1 MQIIYGGVQQKTINS
16 FEKSKAE
23 GGAGAEDDLSPLF
36 EKPRIWQ
43 IVEFCLHVVGWVHI
57 ATTIICV
64 IGWGESHLLVVLGM
78 CNTLSL

>member
-1 MQIIYGGVQQKTINS
+1 VQIIYGGVQQKTINS

-43 IVEFCLHVVGWVHI
+43 IVEFCLHVVG
-57 ATTIICV
+57 
-64 IGWGESHLLVVLGM
+64 
-78 CNTLSL
+78 